1 MEELSDLYEE
11 GKTGFINP
19 LVNNDVQIDLDNE
32 KNIKALEDPGL
43 IKHMEEARSRLKLLD
58 TEAKKLENQEYITN
72 FNSQD
77 LLVRSSLSQVI
88 NMLQSILMSLK
99 IAAGDTSLEC
109 SNALK
114 ITKGLTPHGYPA
126 ATIVA
131 TIVATTE
138 QFQIMSKRLDKISND
153 LDNTIETADKMSC
166 ELTRAR
172 RNYEQL
178 SCLVQ
183 ANLPVQSQ

>member
-1 MEELSDLYEE
+1 MDELSDLYEE
-11 GKTGFINP
+11 GKAGFINP
-19 LVNNDVQIDLDNE
+19 LANNNDVQIDLDNE

-58 TEAKKLENQEYITN
+58 MEAKKLENQEYITS

-88 NMLQSILMSLK
+88 NTLQSILMSLK

-126 ATIVA
+126 
-131 TIVATTE
+131 VATTE

-178 SCLVQ
+178 SCQVQ
-183 ANLPVQSQ
+183 ANLPLQSQ

>member
-11 GKTGFINP
+11 GKAGFINP

-43 IKHMEEARSRLKLLD
+43 IKHMEEARIRLKLLD
-58 TEAKKLENQEYITN
+58 TEAKKLENQEYMDS

-77 LLVRSSLSQVI
+77 LSVRSSLSQVI
-88 NMLQSILMSLK
+88 NTLQSILMSLK

-109 SNALK
+109 SNAMK

-126 ATIVA
+126 AA
-131 TIVATTE
+131 ATTE
-138 QFQIMSKRLDKISND
+138 HFQIMSKRLDKISND
-153 LDNTIETADKMSC
+153 LDDTIETADKMNC

-183 ANLPVQSQ
+183 ANLPQQLQ

>member
-1 MEELSDLYEE
+1 MDELSDLYEE
-11 GKTGFINP
+11 GKAGFINP
-19 LVNNDVQIDLDNE
+19 LANNNDVQIDLDNE

-58 TEAKKLENQEYITN
+58 TEAKKLENQEYIAS

-77 LLVRSSLSQVI
+77 LSVRSSLSQVI
-88 NMLQSILMSLK
+88 NTLQSVLMSLK

-126 ATIVA
+126 TATVVA
-131 TIVATTE
+131 TLE
-138 QFQIMSKRLDKISND
+138 HFQVMSKRLDKISND
-153 LDNTIETADKMSC
+153 LDNTIESADKMSC

-183 ANLPVQSQ
+183 ANSPLQLQ

>member
-1 MEELSDLYEE
+1 MDELSDLYEE
-11 GKTGFINP
+11 GKAGFINP
-19 LVNNDVQIDLDNE
+19 LANNNDVQIDLDNE

-58 TEAKKLENQEYITN
+58 TEVKKLENQEYMAS
-72 FNSQD
+72 FNSHD
-77 LLVRSSLSQVI
+77 LSVRSSLSQVI
-88 NMLQSILMSLK
+88 NTLQSVLMSLK

-126 ATIVA
+126 TAATL
-131 TIVATTE
+131 E
-138 QFQIMSKRLDKISND
+138 HFQVMSKRLDKISND
-153 LDNTIETADKMSC
+153 LDDTIESADKMSC

-183 ANLPVQSQ
+183 ANSPLQLQ